1 MSNNLEYLGNLQD
14 SDEIKWKFHSLPLSM
29 VGTLISSE
37 NLSMLLTSLEA
48 YSHSGYIGYLFEA
61 MSAWSKYLDMTIEEL
76 FLRLGEYNSTV
87 QEQAFQSSTCIDAV
101 VAEVLML
108 NAYKDSAIENYE
120 PAVNE
125 VSWFLMHLYENHCY
139 HQNCVDMEFAT
150 ANDSVSEDT
159 VSSEIPQSIVYT
171 AQSPCSSAITSSNES
186 NLQPVDEVIAD
197 DEF

>member
-76 FLRLGEYNSTV
+76 QAGILAKMAKNGPITDQMRKDVEENIYKNS
-87 QEQAFQSSTCIDAV
+87 
-101 VAEVLML
+101 LL
-108 NAYKDSAIENYE
+108 NWIKSFN
-120 PAVNE
+120 N
-125 VSWFLMHLYENHCY
+125 
-139 HQNCVDMEFAT
+139 
-150 ANDSVSEDT
+150 
-159 VSSEIPQSIVYT
+159 
-171 AQSPCSSAITSSNES
+171 
-186 NLQPVDEVIAD
+186 
-197 DEF
+197 